1 MAIQNIVFENFV
13 SDDEAR
19 EFIKLAKQG
28 NSIALK
34 SIIDKNHLMLSKYAQ
49 KFSRRG
55 SCFDDLYSVGKIALI
70 EQVNKFDFENKTT
83 VGTIF
88 ITAVLTAMKRYV
100 DADRNVRIAI
110 NASEKKRKLHA
121 IIERLK
127 SEGKEINIDVVSKMA
142 NMPIKTVQSLIS
154 IDLGTVS
161 MNIRA
166 EGKEGEGDEFGDSIV
181 SDTVT
186 PYEEIERNDTIQ
198 FMLKVLNNL
207 SEIEQIVIEYRYGL
221 KNKKMKTYEEL
232 AKMLNRSIEGI
243 RQIEHKAKLK
253 LKQMV
258 IK

>member
-1 MAIQNIVFENFV
+1 
-13 SDDEAR
+13 
-19 EFIKLAKQG
+19 
-28 NSIALK
+28 
-34 SIIDKNHLMLSKYAQ
+34 
-49 KFSRRG
+49 
-55 SCFDDLYSVGKIALI
+55 
-70 EQVNKFDFENKTT
+70 
-83 VGTIF
+83 
-88 ITAVLTAMKRYV
+88 
-100 DADRNVRIAI
+100 
-110 NASEKKRKLHA
+110 
-121 IIERLK
+121 
-127 SEGKEINIDVVSKMA
+127 
-142 NMPIKTVQSLIS
+142 
-154 IDLGTVS
+154 

-243 RQIEHKAKLK
+243 RQIEHKAKIK